1 MTATPHES
9 GGPPRSTPVEQPG
22 PDAAPSSRAGG
33 AWRAWRQWRRT
44 RPFWGG
50 LLVILGGAEILV
62 SEKAPLPIIVHI
74 GLQGLAG
81 YLIPAVMVLCGL
93 LLLFH
98 PVQQTF
104 YSILAILLA
113 LGTWVTSNMGGFFV
127 GMLLGVIGGAL
138 AFAWQRG
145 RQAPAKRR
153 RWLRPQREPSVGL
166 ALIREERPADPLAA
180 DDAPQADAQAAHNEP
195 QADARAASPRADAQ
209 AADDAPQ
216 AGTRPAQGGPATD
229 AGPGGQRDRSGP
241 GENRRGVTA
250 ILAVPLAPLVLS
262 VLAGQVSGGVLPG
275 GPAAGQQPAPAV
287 AASPGTAPTPIGSP
301 GPRLTPTPSPAPTV
315 SPGPTVSPAPTASP
329 STVPSPRPTRTHP
342 RHVATAGAPGARAST
357 TPATLTAGSAVL
369 AGLSFDGV
377 AQVPTAAGP
386 VPMLRFSMASLALSA
401 GTRLLVGGAGH
412 AFLAEAAS
420 LDLSGDV
427 VLYTTKI
434 SGTLAGHQVTFTPA
448 QPPSGLGRDVTL
460 SDVVVHQPYA
470 STGTLQAHGYQ
481 VT

>member
-1 MTATPHES
+1 MTATPHGS
-9 GGPPRSTPVEQPG
+9 DDAPRSTPAEHSGQP
-22 PDAAPSSRAGG
+22 AAPPGRAAAPASRAGQ

-50 LLVILGGAEILV
+50 LLIILGGAEILL

-113 LGTWVTSNMGGFFV
+113 LGTWVTSNMGGFFA
-127 GMLLGVIGGAL
+127 GMLLGVVGGAL
-138 AFAWQRG
+138 AFSWQRS

-153 RWLRPQREPSVGL
+153 HRPRPQREPSAGL
-166 ALIREERPADPLAA
+166 ALIRGDPLA
-180 DDAPQADAQAAHNEP
+180 DSGPAPGGPPAGPAPGEAPADAG
-195 QADARAASPRADAQ
+195 R
-209 AADDAPQ
+209 
-216 AGTRPAQGGPATD
+216 GGPPDSTW
-229 AGPGGQRDRSGP
+229 P
-241 GENRRGVTA
+241 GENLHGATA
-250 ILAVPLAPLVLS
+250 VLALPLVLS
-262 VLAGQVSGGVLPG
+262 VLASPVPG
-275 GPAAGQQPAPAV
+275 GPAASQHPAPAIS
-287 AASPGTAPTPIGSP
+287 ASPGTTPIARPTPS
-301 GPRLTPTPSPAPTV
+301 LTPTPSPAP
-315 SPGPTVSPAPTASP
+315 SP
-329 STVPSPRPTRTHP
+329 SGTPTPSPSAVPSPRPTRTPP
-342 RHVATAGAPGARAST
+342 RHAAAAGAPGARAST

-401 GTRLLVGGAGH
+401 GTRLLVSGAGH

-420 LDLSGDV
+420 LDLRGDV

-434 SGTLAGHQVTFTPA
+434 SGTLAGHQVTFTPE

-460 SDVVVHQPYA
+460 STLVVHQPYA
-470 STGTLQAHGYQ
+470 STDALQARGYQ